1 MLMNTQILIT
11 YCFAAFKFAVSS
23 PCQRIRDLG
32 VGLQSA
38 LIVSRRTCGN
48 LFLVHRGNCGPLDT
62 ASGPSVHSIGRNR
75 SVGRSRSLWRSI
87 CAPGWTAPGSLS
99 LSLHYRQCLSLF
111 PLSFPP
117 PPQQS
122 CANPTIGTV
131 ARGRRRF
138 LLRGRREPERGSGN
152 IVVSARVS
160 ALSERVRCL
169 PLLPLINVALSLS
182 PFLSPMKEVSA
193 AKTVETAG

>member
-99 LSLHYRQCLSLF
+99 LPTLPPVSVSLPSLF
-111 PLSFPP
+111 PSTPAAIVRQSNNWYCRSRSPSFSTPRKEGAGARQREHRGLSAGF
-117 PPQQS
+117 
-122 CANPTIGTV
+122 CT
-131 ARGRRRF
+131 
-138 LLRGRREPERGSGN
+138 ERASQ
-152 IVVSARVS
+152 VFTASAADQCS
-160 ALSERVRCL
+160 
-169 PLLPLINVALSLS
+169 PLSLS